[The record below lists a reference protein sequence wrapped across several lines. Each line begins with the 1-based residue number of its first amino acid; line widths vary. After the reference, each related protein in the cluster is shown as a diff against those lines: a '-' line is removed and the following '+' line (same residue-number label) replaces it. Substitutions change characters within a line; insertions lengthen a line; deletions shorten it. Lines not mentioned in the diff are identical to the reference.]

1 MTVDDLVLSV
11 DKSTLRRVLKENIP
25 SLAKVAMLYRDGLF
39 SGEARNQTYI
49 SVSGEIEGSY
59 DFSLGWGERGVR
71 EFDRK
76 RMPQIVFRRGDTV
89 TKMQYDL
96 FRENYPN
103 PQEIRVHD
111 PSLDEEFYWTS
122 RCSSFRDEIVVK
134 ERGRLA
140 RETANL
146 IGDFIMASVQR
157 VAEKKYALAREN
169 FGKVNSLFT
178 L

>member
-1 MTVDDLVLSV
+1 MEVT
-11 DKSTLRRVLKENIP
+11 
-25 SLAKVAMLYRDGLF
+25 GLHPPF
-39 SGEARNQTYI
+39 
-49 SVSGEIEGSY
+49 V

-111 PSLDEEFYWTS
+111 PSLDEEFYWTQNDAKDS
-122 RCSSFRDEIVVK
+122 IK
-134 ERGRLA
+134 
-140 RETANL
+140 NL
-146 IGDFIMASVQR
+146 ISVMQKDKNRSKSKEELRKIVENYLNSTITRGECQELLKHIYGANDFEYVKNDLDMFCAKDNLS
-157 VAEKKYALAREN
+157 
-169 FGKVNSLFT
+169 
-178 L
+178 